1 MSRKLNN
8 MLRFFIVVLL
18 LATQSFAMGEKPMEK
33 PFDPMQ
39 PDSKVVLST
48 GEAAKILDT
57 LKQTLSSELSGIDVN
72 VNFMLYDDFKMSARL
87 WQPDLWIGNYAVEV
101 YIKDKSPEE
110 IRDKVMATIK
120 QAKEQVE
127 GE

>member
-1 MSRKLNN
+1 

-39 PDSKVVLST
+39 PST